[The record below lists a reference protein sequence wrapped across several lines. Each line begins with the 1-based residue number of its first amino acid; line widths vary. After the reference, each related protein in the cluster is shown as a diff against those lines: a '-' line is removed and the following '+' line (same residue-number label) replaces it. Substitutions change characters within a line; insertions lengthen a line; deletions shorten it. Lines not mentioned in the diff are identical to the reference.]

1 MLIKNV
7 EQQPIEKAFEYLTK
21 NSFMNLFNVF
31 RFIVIESTDQFTIL
45 QVTNLKYH
53 YLEYIDLHPF

>member
-1 MLIKNV
+1 MLLKDV
-7 EQQPIEKAFEYLTK
+7 DQQPIEKAFDYLTK
-21 NSFMNLFNVF
+21 NSFMNLFKVF
-31 RFIVIESTDQFTIL
+31 IFIVIESTDQFIIL